1 MKKKKK
7 TQLESIGKKKIYELN
22 DSWMLSP
29 GLRTTVPYVAQVSR
43 LPAKAL
49 EATTEAGLPP
59 VYVPFPAT
67 KKRG

>member
-1 MKKKKK
+1 
-7 TQLESIGKKKIYELN
+7 
-22 DSWMLSP
+22 MLSP